1 VKIEFPAVDNF
12 QTEMDAFADS
22 ILNSKPF
29 AAPGEEGLRD
39 LLAVEAIYRS
49 IREGKAVKVE
59 AL

>member
-1 VKIEFPAVDNF
+1 
-12 QTEMDAFADS
+12 MDAFADA
-22 ILNSKPF
+22 ILNNKPF
-29 AAPGEEGLRD
+29 APAGEEGLRD